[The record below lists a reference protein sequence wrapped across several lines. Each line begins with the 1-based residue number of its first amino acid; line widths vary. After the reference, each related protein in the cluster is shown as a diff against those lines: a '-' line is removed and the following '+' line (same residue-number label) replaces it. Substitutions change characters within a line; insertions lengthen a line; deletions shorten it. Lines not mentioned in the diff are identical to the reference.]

1 MPAIDPDSLLNA
13 LITSVAVRVSEPG
26 SDPYGIGMDTLGD
39 VYRLVPA
46 TATHADAAYILWAEL
61 TDIDDAP
68 RVSAPKLAA
77 ELTRLAAREWLDV
90 DTADRNSVS
99 AYFLRWASPMLLT
112 RELFDRPDADC
123 AWRAEYYAYLEREIQ
138 RVLRVHDERIPAP
151 DRDATTEYLAVAEYG
166 LALEHITHALSE
178 HEIATTERD
187 LRRLRWITELMGSEH
202 AQRDIATIPVIAD

>member
-1 MPAIDPDSLLNA
+1 MPAIDPDSVLNA
-13 LITSVAVRVSEPG
+13 LMTSVAVRVLEPG
-26 SDPYGIGMDTLGD
+26 SDPYDIGMDTLGD

-46 TATHADAAYILWAEL
+46 TATHADAAYIFWAEL

-112 RELFDRPDADC
+112 RELFDRLDADC
-123 AWRAEYYAYLEREIQ
+123 AWRTEYYAYLEREIQ

-166 LALEHITHALSE
+166 LALEHITYALSE

-187 LRRLRWITELMGSEH
+187 LRRLRWIAELMGSEH
-202 AQRDIATIPVIAD
+202 AQRDIATIPVITD